1 MGEGRRFKLSLL
13 ISFGIHLCLILFIP
27 ELRFASPPPPPEYVE
42 VALIKPTPIQ
52 ARLPARKVSP
62 EKPIKTS
69 QVESKKVQPKPEK
82 IKAEPAKVKVEAL
95 KVETKVPKAT
105 AVEPAEVKVEPKAPP
120 SMPLLGISGGPGEKL
135 PVSPP
140 PVKWESPTRMPIP
153 FVEEKPS
160 LGRGTGDVGSLS
172 PGMRRGISK
181 ERQVLPAPGGENLPA
196 KAAFYVKGDL
206 AYQGEGGEGGEGV
219 SPGRIKGPAG
229 GRRILRSA
237 EPSYPAW
244 AEASGVKGEVE
255 LKFWVLSTGEVS
267 EVEVH
272 KTSGWS
278 GFDSSASQAL
288 REWRFEPIE
297 EKERQWGIISFVFEF
312 E

>member
-27 ELRFASPPPPPEYVE
+27 ELKLASPLPPPEYVE

-52 ARLPARKVSP
+52 VKRPAIKVSQIQP
-62 EKPIKTS
+62 E
-69 QVESKKVQPKPEK
+69 KVQPKPEK
-82 IKAEPAKVKVEAL
+82 IKAEPSG
-95 KVETKVPKAT
+95 
-105 AVEPAEVKVEPKAPP
+105 VKVEPKAPP
-120 SMPLLGISGGPGEKL
+120 SIPLLGISGGPSEKL

-140 PVKWESPTRMPIP
+140 LAKWESPTKMPIP

-160 LGRGTGDVGSLS
+160 LGRGTGDVGPLS
-172 PGMRRGISK
+172 PGMRRGVSK
-181 ERQVLPAPGGENLPA
+181 ERQVLPAPGGEGVAP
-196 KAAFYVKGDL
+196 KAAFHVKGDL
-206 AYQGEGGEGGEGV
+206 GYEGEGAEGGEGV

-229 GRRILRSA
+229 GRGILRSV

-255 LKFWVLSTGEVS
+255 LKFWVTPAGEVS
-267 EVEVH
+267 EVELH

-278 GFDSSASQAL
+278 GFDNSASQAL
-288 REWRFEPIE
+288 RQWRFEPIE

>member
-27 ELRFASPPPPPEYVE
+27 GLKLASPPPPPEYVE

-52 ARLPARKVSP
+52 AKLPAREVSP
-62 EKPIKTS
+62 KKPIKTS
-69 QVESKKVQPKPEK
+69 QIQPKKVQPKPEK
-82 IKAEPAKVKVEAL
+82 VKVEAVKIEAEIPKAAVTADL
-95 KVETKVPKAT
+95 KVE
-105 AVEPAEVKVEPKAPP
+105 VKPKAPP
-120 SMPLLGISGGPGEKL
+120 TMPVLGISGGPGEKL

-140 PVKWESPTRMPIP
+140 LVKWESPTRMPIP

-160 LGRGTGDVGSLS
+160 LGRGTGDVGPLS
-172 PGMRRGISK
+172 SGMRRGVSK
-181 ERQVLPAPGGENLPA
+181 EKQVLPGPGGEGVAP
-196 KAAFYVKGDL
+196 KAAFHLKGDL
-206 AYQGEGGEGGEGV
+206 GYEGEGAEGGEGV

-229 GRRILRSA
+229 GRGIQRSV

-255 LKFWVLSTGEVS
+255 LKFWVLSGGEVS
-267 EVEVH
+267 EVEVW

-278 GFDSSASQAL
+278 GFDNSASQAL
-288 REWRFEPIE
+288 RQWRFEPIE

>member
-13 ISFGIHLCLILFIP
+13 ISFGIHLCLILFLP
-27 ELRFASPPPPPEYVE
+27 ELRLAAPPPPPKYVE
-42 VALIKPTPIQ
+42 VTLIKPTPIQ
-52 ARLPARKVSP
+52 VRRSARKVSP
-62 EKPIKTS
+62 KKPVKAS
-69 QVESKKVQPKPEK
+69 QVKPKKVQPKPEK
-82 IKAEPAKVKVEAL
+82 VKVEAV
-95 KVETKVPKAT
+95 KVEAKAPKAT
-105 AVEPAEVKVEPKAPP
+105 AVEPKAPP
-120 SMPLLGISGGPGEKL
+120 RMPLLGISGGPSQKL

-140 PVKWESPTRMPIP
+140 PVKWESPTKMPIP

-160 LGRGTGDVGSLS
+160 LGGGTGDVGPLS
-172 PGMRRGISK
+172 SGMRRGISK
-181 ERQVLPAPGGENLPA
+181 ERQVLPAPGGENLPP

-229 GRRILRSA
+229 GRRILRSV

-255 LKFWVLSTGEVS
+255 LKFWVSPAGEVS
-267 EVEVH
+267 EVEVW

-278 GFDSSASQAL
+278 GFDNSASQAL
-288 REWRFEPIE
+288 RQWRFEPIE
-297 EKERQWGIISFVFEF
+297 EKERQWGIIFFVFEF
-312 E
+312 EERRG

>member
-1 MGEGRRFKLSLL
+1 MSEGRRFKLGLL
-13 ISFGIHLCLILFIP
+13 ISFGIHLGLILFIP
-27 ELRFASPPPPPEYVE
+27 ELKLASPPPPPEYVE

-52 ARLPARKVSP
+52 ARLPAREVSP
-62 EKPIKTS
+62 KKPIKTS
-69 QVESKKVQPKPEK
+69 QVESKKVQPKPKE
-82 IKAEPAKVKVEAL
+82 IEAEPAKVKVEA
-95 KVETKVPKAT
+95 VEVEAKVPKAM
-105 AVEPAEVKVEPKAPP
+105 AVEPAGVKVEPKVLP
-120 SMPLLGISGGPGEKL
+120 SMPVLGISGGPGDKL

-140 PVKWESPTRMPIP
+140 LVKWESPTKMPIP

-160 LGRGTGDVGSLS
+160 LGRGTGDEGPLS
-172 PGMRRGISK
+172 PGMRRGVSK
-181 ERQVLPAPGGENLPA
+181 EKQVLSAPGGENLPP

-206 AYQGEGGEGGEGV
+206 AYQEEGGEGGEGV

-229 GRRILRSA
+229 GRGIQRSV

-255 LKFWVLSTGEVS
+255 LKFWVTSAGEVG
-267 EVEVH
+267 EVEVW

-278 GFDSSASQAL
+278 GFDNSASQAL
-288 REWRFEPIE
+288 RQWRFEPIE